1 VSPARLP
8 TLAGP
13 AAPRATRPRVVP
25 SLAHGAVDTLRRLIV
40 TSALAPGTALTETQ
54 LVARL
59 GVSRTPIREALKLLS
74 REGLVLLRRNRAAIV
89 APLDGEGLHH
99 LFEAEAMIESTA
111 AGLAAQRRPDA
122 AVARLERLQ
131 ERMEAAE
138 AGGDREAYIRI
149 NQQVHALIVQASGN
163 TALVEMHQGLMGR
176 LQRARN
182 VALAQQGR
190 VEESILEHRAILDA
204 LRRRDG
210 AAARRLM
217 GAHVERTGDIV
228 AAICRT
234 LARPDGSGGD
244 GP

>member
-1 VSPARLP
+1 MSPARLQDL
-8 TLAGP
+8 TAIGP
-13 AAPRATRPRVVP
+13 VGSRRSRVPP

-40 TSALAPGTALTETQ
+40 ASALPPGQPLNETQ

-89 APLDGEGLHH
+89 APLDGENLCH
-99 LFEAEAMIESTA
+99 LFEAETMIESTA
-111 AGLAAQRRPDA
+111 AGLAAERRSDA
-122 AVARLERLQ
+122 AIARLDRLQ
-131 ERMEAAE
+131 ERMENAE
-138 AGGDREAYIRI
+138 ASGDREAYIRI

-163 TALVEMHQGLMGR
+163 PALTEMHQGLIGR

-204 LRRRDG
+204 LRRRD
-210 AAARRLM
+210 ADAARRLM
-217 GAHVERTGDIV
+217 GSHVGRTGDIV

-234 LARPDGSGGD
+234 LARPAPAED
-244 GP
+244 PTP

>member
-1 VSPARLP
+1 MSPARSSP
-8 TLAGP
+8 ST
-13 AAPRATRPRVVP
+13 AARTAVAARKREQP

-40 TSALAPGTALTETQ
+40 TSALAPGTPLNETQ

-89 APLDGEGLHH
+89 APLNGEDLGH
-99 LFEAEAMIESTA
+99 LFEAETMIESTA
-111 AGLAAQRRPDA
+111 AGLAAERRPE
-122 AVARLERLQ
+122 AVIGKLERLQ

-138 AGGDREAYIRI
+138 AARDREAYIRI
-149 NQQVHALIVQASGN
+149 NQQVHVAIVQASGN
-163 TALVEMHQGLMGR
+163 PALVEMHQGLIGR

-190 VEESILEHRAILDA
+190 VGESILEHRAILDA

-210 AAARRLM
+210 EAACRLM
-217 GAHVERTGDIV
+217 GSHVQRTGDIV

-234 LARPDGSGGD
+234 LGRP
-244 GP
+244 GPQEDETS